1 MYQYSCQIEKIGSPR
16 RFSILKLGSVVA
28 WYLSHFLL
36 QVLQVLIIAV
46 IVMVIVTAMYNLW
59 AYLLREHDNVMNK
72 ILSGCTKLY
81 RILTDLRFIRPE
93 RVQTDDIVYP
103 SERASIILD
112 YY

>member
-1 MYQYSCQIEKIGSPR
+1 M
-16 RFSILKLGSVVA
+16 A

-59 AYLLREHDNVMNK
+59 TYLLREHDNVMNK

-93 RVQTDDIVYP
+93 RVQTDDIIYP